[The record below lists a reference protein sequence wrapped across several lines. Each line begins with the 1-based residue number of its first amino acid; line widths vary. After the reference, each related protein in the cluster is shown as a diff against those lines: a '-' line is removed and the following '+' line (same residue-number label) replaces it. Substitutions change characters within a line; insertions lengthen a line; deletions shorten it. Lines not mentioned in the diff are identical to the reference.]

1 MTGVQARMARVAL
14 RLTVADV
21 ARMAEVAPNT
31 ILRVEAGKSVNTSTV
46 KALRAAYED
55 AGVRFT
61 GDECVC
67 APPGS
72 GALVLEE
79 GREPRAVKNRP
90 KGTGD
95 VAAAFAAF
103 ALLLPFA
110 AGATPAVRAEP
121 PQACLSP
128 AEMAALLP
136 ASREQAEDFCEDG
149 DARALERVRAVL
161 RLLGRHLDRG
171 ASAPDAAAD

>member
-14 RLTVADV
+14 RLTVAEV
-21 ARMAEVAPNT
+21 AEKAEVAPNT
-31 ILRVEAGKSVNTSTV
+31 ILRVEAGKSVNPSTV

-55 AGVRFT
+55 AGMRFT

-90 KGTGD
+90 KGTGN

-110 AGATPAVRAEP
+110 AGAAPAVWAEPP

-136 ASREQAEDFCEDG
+136 ASREQAEDWCEDG

-161 RLLGRHLDRG
+161 RLLGRDRP
-171 ASAPDAAAD
+171 APGDAAQ